1 MIHLN
6 RRVCFVKTFNSLQHH
21 NGSGSSN
28 GHMKSAEELIPG
40 IAVHNRMEESKDK
53 VHNSEKPRFR
63 VREETKLCC
72 VGDTRRTFSR

>member
-1 MIHLN
+1 MILLN
-6 RRVCFVKTFNSLQHH
+6 HRVCGVKTFNSLQHH

-53 VHNSEKPRFR
+53 VHNSEK
-63 VREETKLCC
+63 TS
-72 VGDTRRTFSR
+72 FSC